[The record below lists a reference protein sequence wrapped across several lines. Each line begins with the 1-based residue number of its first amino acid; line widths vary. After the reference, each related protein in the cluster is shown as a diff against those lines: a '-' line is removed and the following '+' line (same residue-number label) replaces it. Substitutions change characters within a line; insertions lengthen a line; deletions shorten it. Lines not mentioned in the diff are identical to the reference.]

1 VKKDFHKPPPSPN
14 SHFLRYLPEKA
25 KQKKTI
31 IFFVSYQILVTL
43 LKLKIMGRNTSVSLG
58 DYFESFVD
66 NKVSE
71 GRFKNA
77 SEVIRA
83 GLRLLES
90 EENKVII
97 LKNAIKEGIESGIA
111 ENFNQKKHLESLKAE
126 KRNV

>member
-1 VKKDFHKPPPSPN
+1 
-14 SHFLRYLPEKA
+14 
-25 KQKKTI
+25 
-31 IFFVSYQILVTL
+31 
-43 LKLKIMGRNTSVSLG
+43 MGRNTSVSLG
-58 DYFESFVD
+58 NYFESFVD
-66 NKVSE
+66 NRVSE

-111 ENFNQKKHLESLKAE
+111 ENFHPKKHLESLKAE

>member
-1 VKKDFHKPPPSPN
+1 M
-14 SHFLRYLPEKA
+14 
-25 KQKKTI
+25 
-31 IFFVSYQILVTL
+31 VTL